1 MTSSHKGFEL
11 IIMDYK
17 AGMFLY
23 ALAILLGD
31 VLVQQLRVLPDYSGL
46 AILLVGVCTLS
57 LAIIVINKVC
67 KNDTSNIYF
76 TLIIYLI
83 LLFLISFIYSSLY
96 AKQQLSNRLDGQLV
110 GKNLVVTGVISD
122 IPVVNGHVQRFTF
135 NVDDVRMLS
144 SSNQQNTK
152 ILSTSHFPRKIRLS
166 WYYGKEVKASEKWQF
181 EVRLKPPHG
190 FMNPAGFDYESWLFQ
205 QGIEATG
212 YVRKSAFNRQSHGFS
227 PETFLDSVNRYRQ
240 TLAQLIDSLADKRQ
254 ERLSGSVEDTGGY
267 SLIKALAIGDK
278 SSITNTQWNVL
289 VRTGTSHLMA
299 ISGLHIGLA
308 ALFGYVLFR
317 RIVPVFVIRRI
328 PAQHVALVAGLFIAF
343 LYALVA
349 GLSITTQRAIIML
362 FAVSMLM
369 LVRHNHRPFDVL
381 GFALIVILVI
391 D

>member
-1 MTSSHKGFEL
+1 
-11 IIMDYK
+11 MDYK

-46 AILLVGVCTLS
+46 AILLIGVCALS

-67 KNDTSNIYF
+67 KNDISKIDL
-76 TLIIYLI
+76 TLITYLI
-83 LLFLISFIYSSLY
+83 LLFLISFIYSSLC

-135 NVDDVRMLS
+135 NVDDVRILAS
-144 SSNQQNTK
+144 ADQQSTKNPSASN
-152 ILSTSHFPRKIRLS
+152 FPRKIRLS
-166 WYYGKEVKASEKWQF
+166 WYYGKEVMASEKWQF

-205 QGIEATG
+205 QRIEATG
-212 YVRKSAFNRQSHGFS
+212 YVRKSAFNRQSHGLS
-227 PETFLDSVNRYRQ
+227 SETFLDGVNRYRQ

-254 ERLSGSVEDTGGY
+254 ERLSGSVEDHGGF

-278 SSITNTQWNVL
+278 SSITNTQWDVL

-328 PAQHVALVAGLFIAF
+328 PAQHVALVAGLFIAL

-369 LVRHNHRPFDVL
+369 L
-381 GFALIVILVI
+381 
-391 D
+391 